1 LSGAALDEGDA
12 LDTAT
17 GNTLTSLWGPAP
29 ATALAVGDGR
39 IAVVADARV
48 VDLYGLP
55 GS

>member
-1 LSGAALDEGDA
+1 MLYLDQGDA

-17 GNTLTSLWGPAP
+17 GKTLAALWGPSA

-39 IAVVADARV
+39 IAVVTDPRI